1 MGKDLPMG
9 VAASSNDIAKARNE
23 VFAVNKI
30 TGIGGQ
36 MGAAYSGRGQ
46 GVAKTP
52 QSELETPISP
62 DVAEAIKQTAEG
74 MAQTFITRAELNAAL
89 GGIHPAIL
97 NQNRG
102 DQNSAGGVGPMVLTL
117 PMVTSQGDVSAAW
130 EPAAGGSMPFSGNV
144 WVGGKLL
151 TVPTTGV
158 TQFLSVP
165 LDGTTTCAWVAAM
178 PASQMPSDAEIFD
191 TAQTAGDIHLSG
203 NFAGG

>member
-1 MGKDLPMG
+1 M
-9 VAASSNDIAKARNE
+9 
-23 VFAVNKI
+23 VN
-30 TGIGGQ
+30 
-36 MGAAYSGRGQ
+36 
-46 GVAKTP
+46 
-52 QSELETPISP
+52 
-62 DVAEAIKQTAEG
+62 
-74 MAQTFITRAELNAAL
+74 
-89 GGIHPAIL
+89 
-97 NQNRG
+97 
-102 DQNSAGGVGPMVLTL
+102 AGGN
-117 PMVTSQGDVSAAW
+117 
-130 EPAAGGSMPFSGNV
+130 MPFSGKV